1 MVRYTSS
8 ISSTAPNVSLR
19 MLWVLAVTVDI
30 WSVWPLSSNRLTI
43 HIETRAEGLF
53 TGSPVTAGDLVNS
66 ASDDVAD
73 VIDVTLSVAIRV
85 SATLIILTIE
95 LTRRALQPVQVA
107 SADLGISK

>member
-1 MVRYTSS
+1 M
-8 ISSTAPNVSLR
+8 
-19 MLWVLAVTVDI
+19 
-30 WSVWPLSSNRLTI
+30 
-43 HIETRAEGLF
+43 
-53 TGSPVTAGDLVNS
+53 TAGDLVNS

-73 VIDVTLSVAIRV
+73 VIDVALSVAIRV